1 MVVLSVADYQRIV
14 VAIRSFK
21 GLWIDCDKHIQ
32 RQFPEMNSVMI
43 SSIVAREGQSRVK
56 QHYHVINKD
65 IRRILADY
73 NRRVQANG
81 ERICDDILLGLAA
94 EMKFAPISL
103 SRLILGEKYKDRDKK
118 EIQEMV
124 KNPNIIPD
132 FTLALNVL
140 KCQMNDN
147 LDGPIT
153 DSIRRFIGEEYE
165 LLVSILHVLYDN
177 PLN

>member
-1 MVVLSVADYQRIV
+1 MADYQRIV

-21 GLWIDCDKHIQ
+21 GLWIECDKHIQ
-32 RQFPEMNSVMI
+32 MQFPDTNSVTI

-56 QHYHVINKD
+56 QHYPVINRD

-73 NRRVQANG
+73 NQRVKNQG
-81 ERICDDILLGLAA
+81 DQICDDIILGLAA
-94 EMKFAPISL
+94 ELKFAPISL
-103 SRLILGEKYKDRDKK
+103 TRLMLAEKYKDRDKK
-118 EIQEMV
+118 EVSEMV
-124 KNPNIIPD
+124 KNPNLIPD

-153 DSIRRFIGEEYE
+153 DNIRRFIGEEYE
-165 LLVSILHVLYDN
+165 VVVCRRLCVLLYSHSL
-177 PLN
+177 